1 DANHSLCLSDLSLI
15 STDSELRENINNA
28 QNLDLSNVTP
38 IKIFELMFQSPE
50 NSISQDDPHPIK
62 NPGETFC
69 VETSAQP
76 GVADAS
82 PVISFSVN
90 PTSSSS
96 SSNNAAVMEAS
107 SQHIQNS
114 SSQAHTPVP
123 VTVSVSSTQNPPF
136 MHLSGAQQI
145 SDVPQAVQAP
155 NHVTSQHYVAL
166 PPTFLQSES
175 ATQTSPLPQPV
186 PVHPPVAPALTSTG
200 SASAATTADGLSAV
214 AQPVPLPN
222 SAVTNT
228 GPSQPSTP
236 ATINLASTPN
246 VLQPSLVMSDQN
258 LQWILSSAAN
268 SQQNPEQA
276 SHQGAP
282 KVEKVF
288 FTTAIPVGANAGNSV
303 QQIGL
308 SLPVIIIKQEETCQ
322 CNCACRDFVK
332 DKTAKSAS
340 SIISAPSQQPT
351 AESTPQLSSEPPHHS
366 TTSSSSCCLPKSS
379 SKVGEPRPEA
389 PSSSS
394 SSSTTAAQSFSPIVS
409 NTASNPSPSEGLAS
423 MDVSD
428 FLSMQSPET
437 AVNIEALLL
446 VADDFNMTTDSGS

>member
-1 DANHSLCLSDLSLI
+1 
-15 STDSELRENINNA
+15 
-28 QNLDLSNVTP
+28 
-38 IKIFELMFQSPE
+38 
-50 NSISQDDPHPIK
+50 
-62 NPGETFC
+62 
-69 VETSAQP
+69 
-76 GVADAS
+76 
-82 PVISFSVN
+82 
-90 PTSSSS
+90 
-96 SSNNAAVMEAS
+96 
-107 SQHIQNS
+107 
-114 SSQAHTPVP
+114 
-123 VTVSVSSTQNPPF
+123 

-200 SASAATTADGLSAV
+200 SASAAITADGLSAV

-236 ATINLASTPN
+236 ATINLAPTPN

-258 LQWILSSAAN
+258 LQWILSS
-268 SQQNPEQA
+268 
-276 SHQGAP
+276 
-282 KVEKVF
+282 
-288 FTTAIPVGANAGNSV
+288 NSV

-322 CNCACRDFVK
+322 CNCACRDSVK

-351 AESTPQLSSEPPHHS
+351 AEPTPQLSSEPPHHS

-394 SSSTTAAQSFSPIVS
+394 SSTTAAQSFSPIVS
-409 NTASNPSPSEGLAS
+409 NTATNPSPSEGLAS

-437 AVNIEALLL
+437 AANIEALLL

>member
-1 DANHSLCLSDLSLI
+1 
-15 STDSELRENINNA
+15 
-28 QNLDLSNVTP
+28 
-38 IKIFELMFQSPE
+38 
-50 NSISQDDPHPIK
+50 
-62 NPGETFC
+62 
-69 VETSAQP
+69 
-76 GVADAS
+76 
-82 PVISFSVN
+82 
-90 PTSSSS
+90 
-96 SSNNAAVMEAS
+96 
-107 SQHIQNS
+107 
-114 SSQAHTPVP
+114 
-123 VTVSVSSTQNPPF
+123 

-186 PVHPPVAPALTSTG
+186 PVLPPVAPALTSTG

-236 ATINLASTPN
+236 ATINLAPTPN

-276 SHQGAP
+276 VS
-282 KVEKVF
+282 
-288 FTTAIPVGANAGNSV
+288 NSV

-322 CNCACRDFVK
+322 CNCACRDSVK
-332 DKTAKSAS
+332 DKNAKSAS

-351 AESTPQLSSEPPHHS
+351 AEPTPQMSSEPPHHS

-394 SSSTTAAQSFSPIVS
+394 SSTTAAQSFSPIVS
-409 NTASNPSPSEGLAS
+409 NTATNPSPSEGLAS

-437 AVNIEALLL
+437 AANIEALLL
-446 VADDFNMTTDSGS
+446 VGDDFNMTTDSGS